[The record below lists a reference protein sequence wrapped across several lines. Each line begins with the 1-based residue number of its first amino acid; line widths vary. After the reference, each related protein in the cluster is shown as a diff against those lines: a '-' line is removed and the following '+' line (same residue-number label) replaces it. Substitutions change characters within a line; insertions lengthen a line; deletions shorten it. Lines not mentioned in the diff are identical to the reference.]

1 MGLQIGLLS
10 PVIPVTREAFGPDG
24 KGTIVAQV
32 DFACCGEDPVGLL
45 LTDSRDLWTHPGLLS
60 AENRL
65 KGLTW
70 YRLTLEGDEVV
81 MRHEPERFSA
91 RTDPRVFRAPPL
103 VLASTPVDNLARLV
117 RRIAE
122 QDGRCH
128 FGGACAGARDRP
140 LDWRRSVLAEP
151 ARYSGWG
158 LVAMCGRCHDALTA
172 QDVAIRDEHTAFDG
186 RRALPHAALQVTALP
201 G

>member
-10 PVIPVTREAFGPDG
+10 HVIPVTREAFGPDG

-32 DFACCGEDPVGLL
+32 DFAGCGEDPVGLL
-45 LTDSRDLWTHPGLLS
+45 LTDGRDLWTHPGLLS

-81 MRHEPERFSA
+81 MRHEPERASA

-103 VLASTPVDNLARLV
+103 VLVSTPVDNLVRLI

-128 FGGACAGARDRP
+128 FGEACPGARGHS

-151 ARYSGWG
+151 RRYSGE
-158 LVAMCGRCHDALTA
+158 LVAMCGHCYDALTA
-172 QDVAIRDEHTAFDG
+172 QDTAIRDEHTAFDG
-186 RRALPHAALQVTALP
+186 RRALPHAALQILSLP